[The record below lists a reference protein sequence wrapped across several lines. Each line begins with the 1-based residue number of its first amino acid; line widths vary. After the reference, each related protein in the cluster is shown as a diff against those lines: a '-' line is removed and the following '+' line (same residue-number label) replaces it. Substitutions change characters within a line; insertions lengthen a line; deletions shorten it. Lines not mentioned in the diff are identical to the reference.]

1 MRSAEGLTAY
11 QFKQKE
17 IKVNLL
23 IATGNIGQDAT
34 QRFLPNGDSIVTF
47 SLPVK
52 SGFGDRAKTAWVRCS
67 MFGKRG
73 ESVLPY
79 LIKGQLVGVSGEFSM
94 NEWVNKEGQKVS
106 TPEIRV
112 NELDLLG
119 KKSGGDTGNNQPR
132 AEGRTEPA
140 DRNRAKAPAGNF
152 DDMESDIPF

>member
-1 MRSAEGLTAY
+1 M
-11 QFKQKE
+11 
-17 IKVNLL
+17 NLL

-94 NEWVNKEGQKVS
+94 NEWTNKDGQKAS
-106 TPEIRV
+106 TPECRV
-112 NELDLLG
+112 AELTLLG
-119 KKSGGDTGNNQPR
+119 GKKDSASTSQQN
-132 AEGRTEPA
+132 PA
-140 DRNRAKAPAGNF
+140 NSNKAPAGSF
-152 DDMESDIPF
+152 DDMDDDCPF

>member
-1 MRSAEGLTAY
+1 M
-11 QFKQKE
+11 
-17 IKVNLL
+17 NLL
-23 IATGNIGQDAT
+23 IATGNLGKDAE
-34 QRFLPNGDSIVTF
+34 QRFTQGGDSIVSF

-52 SGFGDRAKTAWVRCS
+52 SGFGEKSKTSWVKCS

-79 LIKGQLVGVSGEFSM
+79 LVKGQLVGVSGEFSM

-119 KKSGGDTGNNQPR
+119 KKDNQAP
-132 AEGRTEPA
+132 AEGRTQPA
-140 DRNRAKAPAGNF
+140 DRNRPNNVHGAQGGAF
-152 DDMESDIPF
+152 DESYEIPF

>member
-1 MRSAEGLTAY
+1 M
-11 QFKQKE
+11 
-17 IKVNLL
+17 NLL
-23 IATGNIGQDAT
+23 VATGNLGKDAE
-34 QRFLPNGDSIVTF
+34 QRFTQGGDSIVSF

-52 SGFGDRAKTAWVRCS
+52 SGYGDKAKTAWVRCS

-79 LIKGQLVGVSGEFSM
+79 LVKGQLVGVSGEFSM
-94 NEWVNKEGQKVS
+94 NEWTNKEGQKVS

-132 AEGRTEPA
+132 AEGRSEPA
-140 DRNRAKAPAGNF
+140 DRNRAKAPAGSF
-152 DDMESDIPF
+152 DGMESDIPF